1 MEKKKI
7 TLKEIGPAKLV
18 LILLCGV
25 VLLLLP
31 TSDKENEKDDSLPDI
46 TQGDDREGSETQ
58 SGNAMDGV
66 MDIDEYVKQM
76 EERIEKQLALVEGVG
91 NVKVMITLE
100 STSEKIVL
108 KDENVTKETIKE
120 EDAQGGTRDNESM
133 TTSDESVLV
142 GDGSSYPYTLKE
154 NMPYIQGVAV
164 VAQGGGDAKVK
175 QEIIEAIQVLFG
187 VPIHNIKVMKMASE

>member
-1 MEKKKI
+1 MGKKKI

-58 SGNAMDGV
+58 SGNAMDEV

>member
-58 SGNAMDGV
+58 SGNAMDGG

-91 NVKVMITLE
+91 SVKVMITLE

>member
-58 SGNAMDGV
+58 SGNAMDGG

>member
-31 TSDKENEKDDSLPDI
+31 TSDKEKEKDDSLPDI

>member
-46 TQGDDREGSETQ
+46 TQGDDREGCETQ

>member
-108 KDENVTKETIKE
+108 KDENVSKETIKE

>member
-76 EERIEKQLALVEGVG
+76 EERIEKQLGLVEGVG

>member
-46 TQGDDREGSETQ
+46 TQGDDREESETQ

-91 NVKVMITLE
+91 SVKVMITLE

>member
-31 TSDKENEKDDSLPDI
+31 ISDKENEKDDSLPDI

-120 EDAQGGTRDNESM
+120 EDARGGTRDNESM